1 MHFTCRECKYEFCF
15 GCGKPF
21 MMGDKCKISQYCGKL
36 GLHSHHPR
44 NCLFYLRDKEPH
56 ELQNLL
62 RVTIFLP
69 FLKKLKS
76 QLTNNFRCTM
86 FHSTQN

>member
-1 MHFTCRECKYEFCF
+1 
-15 GCGKPF
+15 
-21 MMGDKCKISQYCGKL
+21 MGDKCKISQYCGKL

-62 RVTIFLP
+62 KVSINGFYL
-69 FLKKLKS
+69 
-76 QLTNNFRCTM
+76 
-86 FHSTQN
+86 